1 MESLNVSVTREEVQR
16 FLSIKTNI
24 GYGCGSGKG
33 TDYGSGYGGGDGYGD
48 GRGCGSGYSHHYGF
62 GYICGDGV
70 GNGSDSGS
78 GYGYGSGNGS
88 GNDNGD
94 CNESVE
100 GSGISVMNMKTFK
113 GHIVDYIDSVPTII
127 TNIHN
132 NVASGFI
139 IGFDMTLI
147 PCYVAKAGNYFAH
160 GKTLK
165 DAVKD
170 AEAKAMGAMPIG
182 EQIEK
187 FIEVF
192 GSMDSEHT
200 GKEFY
205 DWHHILTGSCR
216 MGRDKFCKENGIDL
230 TKKYSVRYFL
240 NITKNSYGGDI
251 IKRIINELTKEKYG
265 TI

>member
-16 FLSIKTNI
+16 FLSVKTIN
-24 GYGCGSGKG
+24 GEGCGCGSGDAYG
-33 TDYGSGYGGGDGYGD
+33 YVGRYGYGSGYGP
-48 GRGCGSGYSHHYGF
+48 GSGYRTG
-62 GYICGDGV
+62 
-70 GNGSDSGS
+70 SGS
-78 GYGYGSGNGS
+78 GGDYDYRNGFGDSNGSGDGDGLCCGYGSSDGS
-88 GNDNGD
+88 G
-94 CNESVE
+94 E
-100 GSGISVMNMKTFK
+100 GGGANIYAIKTFN
-113 GHIVDYIDSVPTII
+113 GHIIDYIDGVPTII
-127 TNIHN
+127 THIHN

-147 PCYVAKAGNYFAH
+147 PCYVAKAGNSFAH
-160 GKTLK
+160 GKTLT

-170 AEAKAMGAMPIG
+170 AQAKEMGEMPI
-182 EQIEK
+182 EERIEK

-251 IKRIINELTKEKYG
+251 IKQIIETYERIRE
-265 TI
+265 

>member
-1 MESLNVSVTREEVQR
+1 MESVRVTREEVER
-16 FLSIKTNI
+16 FLSIKTINGCGFGESRRYGYCDGYGFSRGTSYGYTRGYGYGQGSI
-24 GYGCGSGKG
+24 FASGDGGGCIYGSGEKNGSGYGCGV
-33 TDYGSGYGGGDGYGD
+33 D
-48 GRGCGSGYSHHYGF
+48 
-62 GYICGDGV
+62 
-70 GNGSDSGS
+70 
-78 GYGYGSGNGS
+78 
-88 GNDNGD
+88 
-94 CNESVE
+94 
-100 GSGISVMNMKTFK
+100 VMNIKTFN
-113 GHIVDYIDSVPTII
+113 GHIINYIDGVPTII

-139 IGFDMTLI
+139 IKFDMTLM

-170 AEAKAMGAMPIG
+170 AEAKEMGEMPI
-182 EQIEK
+182 EERIEK

-192 GSMDSEHT
+192 GSLDSEHT

-230 TKKYSVRYFL
+230 TKRYSVRYFL

-251 IKRIINELTKEKYG
+251 IKQIIKELTKE
-265 TI
+265 

>member
-1 MESLNVSVTREEVQR
+1 MESLNVRVTREEVQR

-33 TDYGSGYGGGDGYGD
+33 TD
-48 GRGCGSGYSHHYGF
+48 C
-62 GYICGDGV
+62 
-70 GNGSDSGS
+70 GS
-78 GYGYGSGNGS
+78 GYGYGDGDGYGPGSGYRTGSGGGDVYNYGNGCGDSNGS
-88 GNDNGD
+88 GGGD
-94 CNESVE
+94 GFSKGYGSED
-100 GSGISVMNMKTFK
+100 GSGEGGDVSVMNIKTFN
-113 GHIVDYIDSVPTII
+113 GHIIDYIDGVPTII

-147 PCYVAKAGNYFAH
+147 PCYVAKAGNSFAH

-170 AEAKAMGAMPIG
+170 AEAKEMGEMPI
-182 EQIEK
+182 EERIEK

-192 GSMDSEHT
+192 GSLDSEHM
-200 GKEFY
+200 GEEFY

-216 MGRDKFCKENGIDL
+216 MGRDKFCEENGIDL

-240 NITKNSYGGDI
+240 QITKNSYGGDI
-251 IKRIINELTKEKYG
+251 IKKIIKELIKK
-265 TI
+265 

>member
-1 MESLNVSVTREEVQR
+1 MESVNVRVIREEVER

-48 GRGCGSGYSHHYGF
+48 GKGCGSGYGHYYGLS
-62 GYICGDGV
+62 YACGDGY
-70 GNGSDSGS
+70 GSNS
-78 GYGYGSGNGS
+78 GYGYGYGIDFGS
-88 GNDNGD
+88 GNCD
-94 CNESVE
+94 
-100 GSGISVMNMKTFK
+100 GSGEGGGISAMDIKTFK
-113 GHIVDYIDSVPTII
+113 GHIVDYIDSVPTVI

-170 AEAKAMGAMPIG
+170 AEAKEVQNMTI
-182 EQIEK
+182 EERIEK

-192 GSMDSEHT
+192 GSLDSEHT

-251 IKRIINELTKEKYG
+251 IKQIINELTKE
-265 TI
+265 

>member
-1 MESLNVSVTREEVQR
+1 MESLNVSVTREEVER
-16 FLSIKTNI
+16 FLSVKKFY
-24 GYGCGSGKG
+24 GYGYGKSNGSCSQDSYGYGSGYV
-33 TDYGSGYGGGDGYGD
+33 YGSGYGTGSGGGCGYDDGNGYGD
-48 GRGCGSGYSHHYGF
+48 SNGSGDGDGLGF
-62 GYICGDGV
+62 GY
-70 GNGSDSGS
+70 GSIDGS
-78 GYGYGSGNGS
+78 G
-88 GNDNGD
+88 
-94 CNESVE
+94 E
-100 GSGISVMNMKTFK
+100 GGGADIYTIKTFK
-113 GHIVDYIDSVPTII
+113 GHIVDYIDCVPTII

-147 PCYVAKAGNYFAH
+147 PCYVAKAGNSFAH

-170 AEAKAMGAMPIG
+170 AEAKEMGEMPI
-182 EQIEK
+182 EERIEK

-192 GSMDSEHT
+192 GSLDSEHM
-200 GKEFY
+200 GEEFY

-240 NITKNSYGGDI
+240 QITKNSYGGDI
-251 IKRIINELTKEKYG
+251 IKQIINELTKEKYG

>member
-1 MESLNVSVTREEVQR
+1 MESVRVTREEVER
-16 FLSIKTNI
+16 FLSVKIINGSGSGC
-24 GYGCGSGKG
+24 GYG
-33 TDYGSGYGGGDGYGD
+33 YGYGYGGGYGYGD
-48 GRGCGSGYSHHYGF
+48 GDGGGGGYRDGYGF
-62 GYICGDGV
+62 GEYLGSGDGH
-70 GNGSDSGS
+70 S
-78 GYGYGSGNGS
+78 NGS
-88 GNDNGD
+88 GDG
-94 CNESVE
+94 SGFSE
-100 GSGISVMNMKTFK
+100 GSGSEDGNGEGGDVSVMNIKTFK
-113 GHIVDYIDSVPTII
+113 GHIVDYIDYVPTII

-170 AEAKAMGAMPIG
+170 AEAKEMGEMPI
-182 EQIEK
+182 EERIEK
-187 FIEVF
+187 FIEIF
-192 GSMDSEHT
+192 GSLDSEHT

-216 MGRDKFCKENGIDL
+216 MGRDKFCKDNNIDL
-230 TKKYSVRYFL
+230 GKKYSVRYFL

-251 IKRIINELTKEKYG
+251 IKQIIKELTKKQNG

>member
-1 MESLNVSVTREEVQR
+1 MESLNVSVTREEVER

-33 TDYGSGYGGGDGYGD
+33 TDCGSGYGGGDGNGYGS
-48 GRGCGSGYSHHYGF
+48 GSGSGYGSGYSYGS
-62 GYICGDGV
+62 G
-70 GNGSDSGS
+70 SGS

-88 GNDNGD
+88 GNGNGD

-100 GSGISVMNMKTFK
+100 GSGVSVMNIKTFN
-113 GHIVDYIDSVPTII
+113 GHIIDYIDGVPTII

-147 PCYVAKAGNYFAH
+147 PCYVAKAGNSFAH
-160 GKTLK
+160 GETLK

-170 AEAKAMGAMPIG
+170 AEAKEMESASI
-182 EQIEK
+182 EERIEK

-192 GSMDSEHT
+192 GSLDSEHT
-200 GKEFY
+200 GEEFY

-230 TKKYSVRYFL
+230 TKKYRVRYFL
-240 NITKNSYGGDI
+240 NITKNSYGGET
-251 IKRIINELTKEKYG
+251 IKQISELMKE
-265 TI
+265 

>member
-1 MESLNVSVTREEVQR
+1 MESVNVSVTREEVQR
-16 FLSIKTNI
+16 FLSIKSTN
-24 GYGCGSGKG
+24 GEGCGCGCGSGDG
-33 TDYGSGYGGGDGYGD
+33 YCYGNRYGYGDGYGPGSGYSTGSGGGDGCVYNYGNGCGDSNGSGD
-48 GRGCGSGYSHHYGF
+48 GSGFSE
-62 GYICGDGV
+62 
-70 GNGSDSGS
+70 
-78 GYGYGSGNGS
+78 GYGSEDGS
-88 GNDNGD
+88 GEGGD
-94 CNESVE
+94 VSV
-100 GSGISVMNMKTFK
+100 INIKTFN
-113 GHIVDYIDSVPTII
+113 GHIVDYIDCVPTII

-147 PCYVAKAGNYFAH
+147 PCYVAKAGNSFAH
-160 GKTLK
+160 GKTLT

-170 AEAKAMGAMPIG
+170 AEAKEMGEMPI
-182 EQIEK
+182 EERIEK

-192 GSMDSEHT
+192 GSLDSEHT

-216 MGRDKFCKENGIDL
+216 MGRDKFCEENGIDL

-251 IKRIINELTKEKYG
+251 IKEIIKELTKEEYG

>member
-1 MESLNVSVTREEVQR
+1 MESVVNVTREEVEH
-16 FLSIKTNI
+16 FLSVKSTNN
-24 GYGCGSGKG
+24 YCGCLGSDFGDGSGIG
-33 TDYGSGYGGGDGYGD
+33 SCYCNGSGYRD
-48 GRGCGSGYSHHYGF
+48 
-62 GYICGDGV
+62 
-70 GNGSDSGS
+70 
-78 GYGYGSGNGS
+78 GYGYGSGGYSGSGDGHSNGS
-88 GNDNGD
+88 GDGSGFSEGYGNCD
-94 CNESVE
+94 ESGE
-100 GSGISVMNMKTFK
+100 GSGMNVINIKTFNR
-113 GHIVDYIDSVPTII
+113 HIIDYIDGVPTII
-127 TNIHN
+127 KHIHN
-132 NVASGFI
+132 DVASGFI

-170 AEAKAMGAMPIG
+170 AQAKEIGEMPI
-182 EQIEK
+182 EERIEK

-192 GSMDSEHT
+192 GSLDSEHT

-240 NITKNSYGGDI
+240 QITKNSYGGDI
-251 IKRIINELTKEKYG
+251 IKQIIKELTKE
-265 TI
+265 

>member
-1 MESLNVSVTREEVQR
+1 MESVRVTREEVER
-16 FLSIKTNI
+16 FLSVKTINGEGCGCGFGD
-24 GYGCGSGKG
+24 GYGYYNGFG
-33 TDYGSGYGGGDGYGD
+33 YGSGYGP
-48 GRGCGSGYSHHYGF
+48 GSGYVPGSGGGGDYNYGN
-62 GYICGDGV
+62 GLGDSNGSGDGD
-70 GNGSDSGS
+70 GLCC
-78 GYGYGSGNGS
+78 GYGSE
-88 GNDNGD
+88 DGD
-94 CNESVE
+94 GE
-100 GSGISVMNMKTFK
+100 GGDVSVMNIKTFN
-113 GHIVDYIDSVPTII
+113 GYIIDYIDGVPTII

-132 NVASGFI
+132 DVASGFI

-170 AEAKAMGAMPIG
+170 AQAKEMREMPI
-182 EQIEK
+182 EERIDK

-192 GSMDSEHT
+192 GSLDSEHT

-205 DWHHILTGSCR
+205 DWHSILTGSCR
-216 MGRDKFCKENGIDL
+216 MGRDKFCEENGIDL

-251 IKRIINELTKEKYG
+251 IKQIINELIKE
-265 TI
+265 

>member
-1 MESLNVSVTREEVQR
+1 MESLNISVTREEVER
-16 FLSIKTNI
+16 FLSVKIIN
-24 GYGCGSGKG
+24 GYGIGCGFGDG
-33 TDYGSGYGGGDGYGD
+33 YGYGGRYGYGDGDGCGSGYGGGF
-48 GRGCGSGYSHHYGF
+48 GF
-62 GYICGDGV
+62 GFRSNLIGGLDDGNCSKD
-70 GNGSDSGS
+70 GGGFSI
-78 GYGYGSGNGS
+78 GYGSE
-88 GNDNGD
+88 DGD
-94 CNESVE
+94 GE
-100 GSGISVMNMKTFK
+100 GGDVSVMNIKTFN
-113 GHIVDYIDSVPTII
+113 GHIIDYIDGVPTII

-165 DAVKD
+165 DAVED
-170 AEAKAMGAMPIG
+170 AEAKEMGEMPI
-182 EQIEK
+182 EERIEK

-192 GSMDSEHT
+192 GSLDSEHI

-216 MGRDKFCKENGIDL
+216 MGRDKFCEENGIDL

-240 NITKNSYGGDI
+240 QITKNSYGGDI
-251 IKRIINELTKEKYG
+251 IKQIINELTKEQYG

>member
-1 MESLNVSVTREEVQR
+1 MESVNVRVTREEVER
-16 FLSIKTNI
+16 FLSIKTIN
-24 GYGCGSGKG
+24 GYC
-33 TDYGSGYGGGDGYGD
+33 
-48 GRGCGSGYSHHYGF
+48 C
-62 GYICGDGV
+62 CL
-70 GNGSDSGS
+70 GSDSGDGFGIGCDYRNGS
-78 GYGYGSGNGS
+78 GYRDGYGYGTGGYSGSGDGHSNGS
-88 GNDNGD
+88 GD
-94 CNESVE
+94 
-100 GSGISVMNMKTFK
+100 GSGVSEGYGNEDGSGEGGDVSVMNIKTFK
-113 GHIVDYIDSVPTII
+113 GHIIDYIDGVPTII
-127 TNIHN
+127 THIHN
-132 NVASGFI
+132 DVASGFI

-170 AEAKAMGAMPIG
+170 AQVKEMGEMPI
-182 EQIEK
+182 EERIEK

-192 GSMDSEHT
+192 GSLDSEHT

-216 MGRDKFCKENGIDL
+216 MGRDKFCNENGIDL

-251 IKRIINELTKEKYG
+251 IKQIINELTKD
-265 TI
+265 

>member
-1 MESLNVSVTREEVQR
+1 MESIRVIREEVER
-16 FLSIKTNI
+16 FLSIKTINI
-24 GYGCGSGKG
+24 SGSGC
-33 TDYGSGYGGGDGYGD
+33 
-48 GRGCGSGYSHHYGF
+48 GCGSGYGYCYGDGF
-62 GYICGDGV
+62 GYGDGC
-70 GNGSDSGS
+70 GYRDGYGYSFGGYSGS
-78 GYGYGSGNGS
+78 GDGRSNGSGDGCGFSEGYGSEDGS
-88 GNDNGD
+88 GEGGD
-94 CNESVE
+94 V
-100 GSGISVMNMKTFK
+100 SVMNIKTFN
-113 GHIVDYIDSVPTII
+113 GHIIDYIDGVPTII

-147 PCYVAKAGNYFAH
+147 PCYVAKAGNSFAH
-160 GKTLK
+160 GETLK

-170 AEAKAMGAMPIG
+170 AEAKEMGEMPI
-182 EQIEK
+182 EERIEK

-192 GSMDSEHT
+192 GSLDSEHT

-216 MGRDKFCKENGIDL
+216 MGRDKFCEENGIDL

-251 IKRIINELTKEKYG
+251 IKRIINELTKEKNG

>member
-33 TDYGSGYGGGDGYGD
+33 TDYGSGYG
-48 GRGCGSGYSHHYGF
+48 SGY
-62 GYICGDGV
+62 
-70 GNGSDSGS
+70 
-78 GYGYGSGNGS
+78 GYGYGSGYGTGSGGGCGYDDGNGYGDSNGS
-88 GNDNGD
+88 GDGD
-94 CNESVE
+94 GFSEGYGSE
-100 GSGISVMNMKTFK
+100 DGSGEGGDVSVINIKTFN
-113 GHIVDYIDSVPTII
+113 GHIIDYIDDVPTII

-147 PCYVAKAGNYFAH
+147 PCYVAKAGNSFAH

-165 DAVKD
+165 GAVKD
-170 AEAKAMGAMPIG
+170 AESKEMNNMPI
-182 EQIEK
+182 EERIEK

-192 GSMDSEHT
+192 GSIDSEHT

-216 MGRDKFCKENGIDL
+216 MGRDKFCEENGIDL

-240 NITKNSYGGDI
+240 NITKNSYGGEVIKEI
-251 IKRIINELTKEKYG
+251 IKELTKEEYG

>member
-1 MESLNVSVTREEVQR
+1 MESVNVSVTREEVER
-16 FLSIKTNI
+16 FLSIKI
-24 GYGCGSGKG
+24 IDRCGYGKG
-33 TDYGSGYGGGDGYGD
+33 YGSGCGYGKGDGFGSGSGDGLGLSSIEGFGFGLYLGCGDGHSNGYGD
-48 GRGCGSGYSHHYGF
+48 GSGFSEGCGSE
-62 GYICGDGV
+62 D
-70 GNGSDSGS
+70 GS
-78 GYGYGSGNGS
+78 GEG
-88 GNDNGD
+88 GD
-94 CNESVE
+94 M
-100 GSGISVMNMKTFK
+100 SVMNIKTFK
-113 GHIVDYIDSVPTII
+113 GHIIDHIDGVPTII

-132 NVASGFI
+132 DVASGFI

-170 AEAKAMGAMPIG
+170 AEAKEMENMPI
-182 EQIEK
+182 EERIEK
-187 FIEVF
+187 FKEVF
-192 GSMDSEHT
+192 GSLNSEHT

-216 MGRDKFCKENGIDL
+216 MGRDEFCKENGIDL

-251 IKRIINELTKEKYG
+251 IKQIINELTKE
-265 TI
+265 

>member
-1 MESLNVSVTREEVQR
+1 MESLNVRVTREEVER
-16 FLSIKTNI
+16 FLSVKSTNN
-24 GYGCGSGKG
+24 YCGCL
-33 TDYGSGYGGGDGYGD
+33 
-48 GRGCGSGYSHHYGF
+48 
-62 GYICGDGV
+62 
-70 GNGSDSGS
+70 GSDSGDGFGIGCCYCNGS
-78 GYGYGSGNGS
+78 GYRDGYGYGIGGYSGCGDGHSNGS
-88 GNDNGD
+88 GD
-94 CNESVE
+94 
-100 GSGISVMNMKTFK
+100 GSGFSDGDGSEDGSGEGGDASVMNIKTFK
-113 GHIVDYIDSVPTII
+113 GHIVDYIDGVPTII

-170 AEAKAMGAMPIG
+170 AEAKEMGEMPI
-182 EQIEK
+182 EERIEK
-187 FIEVF
+187 FKEVF
-192 GSMDSEHT
+192 GSLDSEHT

-251 IKRIINELTKEKYG
+251 IKRIIKELTKEHYG

>member
-1 MESLNVSVTREEVQR
+1 MESVRVTREEVER
-16 FLSIKTNI
+16 FRSIKI
-24 GYGCGSGKG
+24 IDGCGYCKSYGSGCGYSKG
-33 TDYGSGYGGGDGYGD
+33 DGFGSGYGDGLGLSDGDGFGFGLYLGSGD
-48 GRGCGSGYSHHYGF
+48 GH
-62 GYICGDGV
+62 I
-70 GNGSDSGS
+70 
-78 GYGYGSGNGS
+78 NGS
-88 GNDNGD
+88 GD
-94 CNESVE
+94 
-100 GSGISVMNMKTFK
+100 GSGFSDGDGSEDGDGEGGDVSVMNIKTFN

-127 TNIHN
+127 THIHN

-160 GKTLK
+160 GETLK
-165 DAVKD
+165 AAVIDAQ
-170 AEAKAMGAMPIG
+170 AKEMYTMSIK
-182 EQIEK
+182 ERIEK

-192 GSMDSEHT
+192 GSLDSEYT

-251 IKRIINELTKEKYG
+251 IKQIIKELTK
-265 TI
+265 

>member
-1 MESLNVSVTREEVQR
+1 MESLNISVTREEVER
-16 FLSIKTNI
+16 FLPIEQNI
-24 GYGCGSGKG
+24 DYRCGSGKG
-33 TDYGSGYGGGDGYGD
+33 TDYGSGYGGGDGF
-48 GRGCGSGYSHHYGF
+48 SSSYSYGF
-62 GYICGDGV
+62 GFRGCPISVDCNSNDSGDG
-70 GNGSDSGS
+70 SGFS
-78 GYGYGSGNGS
+78 EGYGSEDGS
-88 GNDNGD
+88 GEGGD
-94 CNESVE
+94 V
-100 GSGISVMNMKTFK
+100 SVMNIKTFK
-113 GHIVDYIDSVPTII
+113 GHIVDYIDGVPTII
-127 TNIHN
+127 TNIYN

-147 PCYVAKAGNYFAH
+147 PCYVAKAGNSFAH

-170 AEAKAMGAMPIG
+170 AEAKEMGEMPI
-182 EQIEK
+182 EERIEK

-192 GSMDSEHT
+192 GSLDSEHM
-200 GKEFY
+200 GEEFY

-251 IKRIINELTKEKYG
+251 IKQIIKELIKK
-265 TI
+265 

>member
-1 MESLNVSVTREEVQR
+1 MESLNISVTREEVER
-16 FLSIKTNI
+16 FLSVKIIN
-24 GYGCGSGKG
+24 GYGIGCGFGDG
-33 TDYGSGYGGGDGYGD
+33 YGYGGRYGYGDGDGCGSGYGGGF
-48 GRGCGSGYSHHYGF
+48 GF
-62 GYICGDGV
+62 GFRSNLIGGLDDGNCSKD
-70 GNGSDSGS
+70 GGGFSI
-78 GYGYGSGNGS
+78 GYGSEDGS
-88 GNDNGD
+88 GEGGD
-94 CNESVE
+94 V
-100 GSGISVMNMKTFK
+100 SVMNIKIFN
-113 GHIVDYIDSVPTII
+113 GHIVDYIDGVPTII

-165 DAVKD
+165 DAVED
-170 AEAKAMGAMPIG
+170 AEAKEVREMPI
-182 EQIEK
+182 EERIEK

-192 GSMDSEHT
+192 GSLNSEHT

-216 MGRDKFCKENGIDL
+216 MGRDAFCKENGIDL

-251 IKRIINELTKEKYG
+251 IKQIINELTKEQYG

>member
-1 MESLNVSVTREEVQR
+1 MESLNISVTREEVER
-16 FLSIKTNI
+16 FLSVKIIN
-24 GYGCGSGKG
+24 GYGIGCGFGDG
-33 TDYGSGYGGGDGYGD
+33 YGYGGRYGYGDGDGCGSGYGGGF
-48 GRGCGSGYSHHYGF
+48 GF
-62 GYICGDGV
+62 GFRSNLIGGLDDGNCSKD
-70 GNGSDSGS
+70 GGGFSI
-78 GYGYGSGNGS
+78 GYGSEDGS
-88 GNDNGD
+88 GEGGD
-94 CNESVE
+94 V
-100 GSGISVMNMKTFK
+100 SVMNIKTFK
-113 GHIVDYIDSVPTII
+113 GHIVDYIDGVPTII

-147 PCYVAKAGNYFAH
+147 PCYVAKAGNSFAH

-165 DAVKD
+165 DAVED
-170 AEAKAMGAMPIG
+170 AEAKEMGEMPI
-182 EQIEK
+182 EERIEK

-192 GSMDSEHT
+192 GSLNSEHT

-216 MGRDKFCKENGIDL
+216 MGRDKFCEENGIDL

-251 IKRIINELTKEKYG
+251 IKQIIKELTKE
-265 TI
+265 

>member
-1 MESLNVSVTREEVQR
+1 MESLNVSVTREEVER
-16 FLSIKTNI
+16 FLSIKTIN
-24 GYGCGSGKG
+24 G
-33 TDYGSGYGGGDGYGD
+33 YGSGCGYGYGYGYGGGYGYGDGDGGGDGYRD
-48 GRGCGSGYSHHYGF
+48 GYGF
-62 GYICGDGV
+62 GEYLGSGDGH
-70 GNGSDSGS
+70 S
-78 GYGYGSGNGS
+78 NGS
-88 GNDNGD
+88 GDG
-94 CNESVE
+94 SGFSE
-100 GSGISVMNMKTFK
+100 GSGSEDGSGKRCDVSVMNIKTFK
-113 GHIVDYIDSVPTII
+113 GRIVDYIDYVPTII

-170 AEAKAMGAMPIG
+170 AEAKEVGEMPI
-182 EQIEK
+182 EERIEK

-192 GSMDSEHT
+192 GSLDSKHT

-216 MGRDKFCKENGIDL
+216 MGRDKFCKDNNIDL
-230 TKKYSVRYFL
+230 EKKYSVRYFL

-251 IKRIINELTKEKYG
+251 IKQIIKELTKE
-265 TI
+265 